1 MTGLQD
7 FRKEMLFGGKETSDH
22 ERSIRLVDIMNALGF
37 SKNEREIHRHYVH
50 LNNAL
55 LHIFNPTAK
64 ITITMAGS
72 NSEGLCGGTYGN
84 QSHHDSDCL
93 LTGRNI
99 KLSTP
104 CTNNINNPRLLLLP
118 DNEDYDVC
126 CFVEEDDNFPGYV
139 KLSLAEVKK
148 NCVHCTRIYDDKLYV
163 SNSIVMGGIHTILA
177 NPLTHSIPLEFDRSL
192 NQQININGP
201 AQTVHNEDYRGL
213 SETIDHVYCVHYDVW
228 PNSENSFISRRKPN
242 NWPSNSMLKHI
253 LSQGCDVAPV
263 GHHDSKYNDIQ
274 WRISFRV
281 NGVYL

>member
-7 FRKEMLFGGKETSDH
+7 FRKKMLFGGKETSDH
-22 ERSIRLVDIMNALGF
+22 ERSILLVDILNALGF

-64 ITITMAGS
+64 ITITMVGS
-72 NSEGLCGGTYGN
+72 KSYGLCGGTYSN

-99 KLSTP
+99 KLSTL
-104 CTNNINNPRLLLLP
+104 CTNNINNPRMLLLF

-139 KLSLAEVKK
+139 KLSLAEVKT

-163 SNSIVMGGIHTILA
+163 SNSFVMGGIHTILA
-177 NPLTHSIPLEFDRSL
+177 NPLTHSIPLEFDCSL
-192 NQQININGP
+192 SQQININGP
-201 AQTVHNEDYRGL
+201 AQTVHN
-213 SETIDHVYCVHYDVW
+213 DHVA
-228 PNSENSFISRRKPN
+228 IR
-242 NWPSNSMLKHI
+242 
-253 LSQGCDVAPV
+253 
-263 GHHDSKYNDIQ
+263 
-274 WRISFRV
+274 
-281 NGVYL
+281 